1 MELTWIGNTVEIGV
15 ENGKRRIIFEDNLE
29 KFSPKKLGIL
39 QDIEVQGLYFRTFA
53 FQQDGKIVQIV
64 RDITAEEEMLN
75 TLFLILTIGCSIGSL
90 CAIGIGFF
98 LAGRALVPIQNS
110 WEKQQQFVSDA
121 SHELRTPLAV
131 IQSKTD
137 VLFQSPSATIE
148 EKAMDISTISKE
160 CRRLSKLVSN
170 LLLLARSDSN
180 QIEMDKKTFE
190 LDKLL
195 EEIVAPY
202 KEIASYQEKEMI
214 LKVERG
220 VSFMGDRERIH
231 QMMVILLDNAM
242 KYTNEGGHIQINCT
256 QTSSS
261 IRIQVKDDGIG
272 VKEEDIPKLFDRFY
286 QGDKARSTSEGAG
299 LGLSIANWIVE
310 KHYGKISVESKWE
323 EGTCFEVIFPKHQRI

>member
-110 WEKQQQFVSDA
+110 WEKQRQFVSDA

-131 IQSKTD
+131 IQSK
-137 VLFQSPSATIE
+137 
-148 EKAMDISTISKE
+148 
-160 CRRLSKLVSN
+160 
-170 LLLLARSDSN
+170 
-180 QIEMDKKTFE
+180 
-190 LDKLL
+190 
-195 EEIVAPY
+195 
-202 KEIASYQEKEMI
+202 
-214 LKVERG
+214 
-220 VSFMGDRERIH
+220 
-231 QMMVILLDNAM
+231 QMF
-242 KYTNEGGHIQINCT
+242 Y
-256 QTSSS
+256 SSHHPL
-261 IRIQVKDDGIG
+261 R
-272 VKEEDIPKLFDRFY
+272 
-286 QGDKARSTSEGAG
+286 
-299 LGLSIANWIVE
+299 
-310 KHYGKISVESKWE
+310 
-323 EGTCFEVIFPKHQRI
+323 